1 MTATLTAHPRRVSIL
16 GWGAVIV
23 STGAWIVHLV
33 FSVAYTTGALGDCAT
48 FPEWPIH
55 AATAI
60 TGVACLVTL
69 AISIWITRLANATT
83 EGSDSAQWH
92 FLGMLGV
99 GTSIFNFVLIV
110 AEGSFVLFLWRCH

>member
-1 MTATLTAHPRRVSIL
+1 MTATIRSHPRALSVL
-16 GWGAVIV
+16 GWASVIV

-55 AATAI
+55 AMSAI
-60 TGVACLVTL
+60 TGVTCLVTL
-69 AISIWITRLANATT
+69 AVSAWITRVANATVEGT
-83 EGSDSAQWH
+83 ESAQLH

-110 AEGSFVLFLWRCH
+110 AEGSFVLFLWTC